1 MAAKAEVNSRV
12 GDSVRTNYRK
22 DSVIG
27 DEGTIEHAVL
37 SVDPQRMY
45 SIKIVKYPKR
55 FPFTITYKSV

>member
-1 MAAKAEVNSRV
+1 MAAKAENDFRV

-45 SIKIVKYPKR
+45 LIKIVKHPKG
-55 FPFTITYKSV
+55 FPFTIADKSV